1 MLKKF
6 GKLVSFILIISFGFV
21 IISCSEPESKEPV
34 VDIDKDGLVT
44 ITIQDDNNGYVKDSS
59 SGTLE
64 DNNPDKNSSNGVFW
78 ESFLDPWQI
87 NYCVNTDTAGDYT
100 LTVRYAFGGDVK
112 NLRDA
117 IISVNGNRVS
127 IPGSTNNNLEFE
139 YTQKSWAE
147 WADASCTIPLVVGN
161 NFIQIKADEGTQRNI
176 TVNGTTQLGT
186 VTGLPNI
193 DYISIKS
200 TVPNVK
206 LAAGESADV
215 AYYNLNVKTN
225 DEKAGSVTVSSDA
238 SSVKGGTVVTLE
250 AKPSNGYYFLAWEGT
265 HSGTDNP
272 CTITVNENVS
282 LKALFYKVGTA
293 QHDDLMGFATVLDDK
308 GTPYII
314 TGGEGGEEI
323 TVTTLSELEAALN
336 KTEPAIIKI
345 ETLITTTDAN
355 GNLIDKSTAI
365 GAKSNKTIISE
376 TGNGHIK
383 NIEIKLNGENYIVK
397 NMTFSEC
404 IAIDYFGG
412 TGNDSLKIG
421 GGKYVWI
428 DHCEFFSKLVPTHN
442 DGSELTTEERAILSE
457 IAEDGEV
464 DKDYYDGLLDITN
477 GAAFITVSNCYFHDH
492 HKAILC
498 GSGDDTNDAKY
509 DVNIRVT
516 FYNNYFKDIGSRI
529 PMIRYGKA
537 HVFNNYYLNEKLS
550 DASAINC
557 RSNSE
562 LLIEYNKFAGYRRA
576 WGFYFE
582 ENHPTGKANVRGNDP
597 GTAEQAW
604 VASTDWEPK
613 YKWDVEKN
621 LETLENNV
629 VANAGVKKSE

>member
-1 MLKKF
+1 MKRLLKTFLIMLMV
-6 GKLVSFILIISFGFV
+6 LSLFV
-21 IISCSEPESKEPV
+21 ACSEPESKEPV
-34 VDIDKDGLVT
+34 VDKDKDGLVT
-44 ITIQDDNNGYVKDSS
+44 ITIQDDNNGYVAGSS
-59 SGTLE
+59 SGTLVKKA
-64 DNNPDKNSSNGVFW
+64 DKNPSNGAFW
-78 ESFLDPWQI
+78 ESFQDPWQI

-100 LTVRYAFGGDVK
+100 LTVRYAFGGTVT

-161 NFIQIKADEGTQRNI
+161 NFISIKADIDKQRNI
-176 TVNGTTQLGT
+176 TVNNKTELGT
-186 VTGLPNI
+186 VKGLPNI

-200 TVPNVK
+200 TVANVK

-215 AYYNLNVKTN
+215 AYYNLNVKIN
-225 DEKAGSVTVSSDA
+225 DEKAGSVTVSPDA
-238 SSVKGGTVVTLE
+238 SSVKGGTVVKIE
-250 AKPSNGYYFLAWEGT
+250 AKPSNGYYFLAWEGS
-265 HSGTDNP
+265 HSGTENP
-272 CTITVNENVS
+272 CVITVNENVS

-293 QHDDLMGFATVLDDK
+293 QHDGLMGFATVLDDK
-308 GTPYII
+308 GTPYIV

-323 TVTTLSELEAALN
+323 TVTNLEELEAALA
-336 KTEPAIIKI
+336 KTEPVVVKI
-345 ETLITTTDAN
+345 ENLITTVDAT
-355 GNLIDKSTAI
+355 GKPVDKSATV

-397 NMTFSEC
+397 NMKFSEC
-404 IAIDYFGG
+404 IAIDYFQGK
-412 TGNDSLKIG
+412 GNDSLKIG

-457 IAEDGEV
+457 YAEKGEV

-492 HKAILC
+492 QKAILC
-498 GSGDDTNDAKY
+498 GSGDGADDAKY

-537 HVFNNYYLNEKLS
+537 HVFNNYYLNEKIDFS
-550 DASAINC
+550 NSSAINC
-557 RSNSE
+557 RSKSE
-562 LLIEYNKFAGYRRA
+562 LLIEYNKFVNYRRA
-576 WGFYFE
+576 WGYYFST
-582 ENHPTGKANVRGNDP
+582 ENYPTGKANVRGNDP
-597 GTAEQAW
+597 GSAEEAS
-604 VASTDWEPK
+604 VASTNWEPS
-613 YKWDVEKN
+613 YEWTAEKD
-621 LETLENNV
+621 LSKMVTDV
-629 VANAGVKKSE
+629 VANAGVKTTE

>member
-1 MLKKF
+1 MKRLLKTFLIMLMV
-6 GKLVSFILIISFGFV
+6 LSLFV
-21 IISCSEPESKEPV
+21 ACSEPESKEPV
-34 VDIDKDGLVT
+34 VDKDKDGLVT
-44 ITIQDDNNGYVKDSS
+44 ITIQDDNNGYVAGSS
-59 SGTLE
+59 SGTLVKKA
-64 DNNPDKNSSNGVFW
+64 DKNPSNGAFW
-78 ESFLDPWQI
+78 ESFQDPWQI

-100 LTVRYAFGGDVK
+100 LTVRYAFGGTVT

-161 NFIQIKADEGTQRNI
+161 NFIQVKADVGTQRNI
-176 TVNGTTQLGT
+176 TVNGTTQPGI

-200 TVPNVK
+200 TVANVK

-215 AYYNLNVKTN
+215 AYYNVNVKTN
-225 DEKAGSVTVSSDA
+225 DEKAGSVTVSPDA
-238 SSVKGGTVVTLE
+238 SSVKGGTVVKIE
-250 AKPSNGYYFLAWEGT
+250 AKPSNGYYFLAWEGS
-265 HSGTDNP
+265 HSGTENP
-272 CTITVNENVS
+272 CVITVNENVS

-293 QHDDLMGFATVLDDK
+293 QHDGLMGFATVLDDK
-308 GTPYII
+308 GTPYIV

-323 TVTTLSELEAALN
+323 TVTNLEELEAALA
-336 KTEPAIIKI
+336 KTEPVVVKI
-345 ETLITTTDAN
+345 ENLITTVDAT
-355 GNLIDKSTAI
+355 GKPVDKSATV

-397 NMTFSEC
+397 NMKFSEC
-404 IAIDYFGG
+404 IAIDYFQGK
-412 TGNDSLKIG
+412 GNDSLKIG

-442 DGSELTTEERAILSE
+442 DGSELTPEERAILAGH
-457 IAEDGEV
+457 AEKGEV

-492 HKAILC
+492 QKAILC
-498 GSGDDTNDAKY
+498 GSGDGADDAKY

-537 HVFNNYYLNEKLS
+537 HVFNNYYLNEKIDFS
-550 DASAINC
+550 NSSAINC

-562 LLIEYNKFAGYRRA
+562 LLIEYNKFVNYRRA
-576 WGFYFE
+576 WGYYFDTSY
-582 ENHPTGKANVRGNDP
+582 PTGKANVRGNDP
-597 GTAEQAW
+597 GSAEDAS
-604 VASTDWEPK
+604 VASTNWEPS
-613 YKWDVEKN
+613 YEWTAEKD
-621 LETLENNV
+621 LSKMVADV
-629 VANAGVKKSE
+629 VANAGVKTTE

>member
-21 IISCSEPESKEPV
+21 IISCSEPESKEPTIS
-34 VDIDKDGLVT
+34 VDQEGLVT
-44 ITIQDDNNGYVKDSS
+44 IKIDDDQTGYVKDSS
-59 SGTLE
+59 SGTLV
-64 DNNPDKNSSNGVFW
+64 NKLDKNSSNGVFW

-87 NYCVNTDTAGDYT
+87 NYCVNTDTAGEYI
-100 LTVRYAFGGDVK
+100 LTVRYAFGGTIT

-117 IISVNGNRVS
+117 IITINGTRVD
-127 IPGSTNNNLEFE
+127 IPGSVNNNLEFE

-147 WADASCTIPLVVGN
+147 WADASCKIPLSVGN
-161 NFIQIKADEGTQRNI
+161 NFIQIQADIGKKRNI
-176 TVNGTTQLGT
+176 NGSTSEGT

-193 DYISIKS
+193 DYITVKS
-200 TVPNVK
+200 TMANVK
-206 LAAGESADV
+206 LNAGVSSEV
-215 AYYNLNVKTN
+215 AYYNVKAVC
-225 DEKAGSVTVSSDA
+225 DETKGSVTITPEL
-238 SSVKGGTVVTLE
+238 SSVKAGTLVSIE
-250 AKPSNGYYFLAWEGT
+250 ATAAEGYYFLAWEGT

-282 LKALFYKVGTA
+282 LKALFYKVGTE
-293 QHDDLMGFATVLDDK
+293 QHDGLMGFATVLDDK
-308 GTPYII
+308 GTPYIV

-355 GNLIDKSTAI
+355 GNLIDKSAAI

-397 NMTFSEC
+397 NMKFSEC

-428 DHCEFFSKLVPTHN
+428 DHCEFFSKLTPTHN
-442 DGSELTTEERAILSE
+442 DGFELTPEEREQLSKN
-457 IAEDGEV
+457 AEEGEV

-492 HKAILC
+492 QKAILC
-498 GSGDDTNDAKY
+498 GSGDGADDAKY

-537 HVFNNYYLNEKLS
+537 HVFNNYYSNEKIDFGNS
-550 DASAINC
+550 SAINC

-562 LLIEYNKFAGYRRA
+562 LLIEYNKFEGYKRA
-576 WGFYFE
+576 WGYYFDISY
-582 ENHPTGKANVRGNDP
+582 PSGKANVRGNDA
-597 GTAEQAW
+597 GSAEEAS

-613 YKWDVEKN
+613 YEWVVEKN
-621 LETLENNV
+621 LETLVDNV